1 MPEKSHVAK
10 FIGFLLYKWNT
21 ELFKT
26 VTLTHIEPCHR
37 NPGGDIKDQ
46 TVSVAKISYL
56 FPILLW

>member
-10 FIGFLLYKWNT
+10 FVYVQMKYWAFQNVS
-21 ELFKT
+21 